1 MVGKMENIY
10 KNNKISGLTKSMN
23 IDFTKYQVT
32 CLIFEDKSNL
42 DWKNDI
48 LIAVA

>member
-1 MVGKMENIY
+1 
-10 KNNKISGLTKSMN
+10 MN

-32 CLIFEDKSNL
+32 CLIFEDKRNL

-48 LIAVA
+48 LIAVAWQKKIGKANKNVFVNI